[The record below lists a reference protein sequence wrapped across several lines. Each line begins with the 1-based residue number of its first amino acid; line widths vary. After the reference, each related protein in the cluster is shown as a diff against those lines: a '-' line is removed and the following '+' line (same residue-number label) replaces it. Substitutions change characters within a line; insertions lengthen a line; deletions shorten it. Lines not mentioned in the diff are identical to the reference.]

1 MKIMIHRDALWHI
14 SPWTMYCILIWLNA
28 STVDFLYYY
37 HCYPQH
43 RMALCHLAPSPWRN
57 MGLKVGQLC
66 GTSNLYQLLKLK
78 SLESCYWMLGINAG
92 SSDWST
98 WKHQHGG
105 FSVAVYN
112 SYGSFYILMYKKTI
126 LKRMRTVLF
135 NKLLWIPSSGLHIS
149 DISGR
154 CIMAI
159 PEWSGEAIRAI
170 LKVRHGAMPGAFK
183 RAKKYLLG
191 EPGNPRTWLRWKGL
205 MRFVDTIT
213 ILCIWRNT
221 YAIELW

>member
-1 MKIMIHRDALWHI
+1 MMIGHMMDTILQGLFRSMVHCDTWGYIMKIMIHRDTLWRI
-14 SPWTMYCILIWLNA
+14 SPWTMYCILIDFHALM
-28 STVDFLYYY
+28 VDFLWYY
-37 HCYPQH
+37 HCDPQH

-112 SYGSFYILMYKKTI
+112 SYGPFYILMY
-126 LKRMRTVLF
+126 VQE
-135 NKLLWIPSSGLHIS
+135 NHI
-149 DISGR
+149 
-154 CIMAI
+154 
-159 PEWSGEAIRAI
+159 E
-170 LKVRHGAMPGAFK
+170 
-183 RAKKYLLG
+183 
-191 EPGNPRTWLRWKGL
+191 
-205 MRFVDTIT
+205 
-213 ILCIWRNT
+213 T
-221 YAIELW
+221 YADSFIQ